1 MRKALSIFLMVVILT
16 TMLTGCQTKHDDND
30 TTPKKSLTD
39 NTEPVDITIGG
50 LKGPTSMGM
59 VKLMEEA
66 EAGETTNN
74 YNFTISGSADE
85 VTPKLIKGELDM
97 AAVPANLA
105 SVLYNNTNGEVKL
118 LAVNTM
124 GVIYIVEKGNE
135 VQSFEDLKGKTIY
148 ATGKGSTP
156 EYALRYLLSENGIDP
171 DKDVKLEWKAEPT
184 EVVALFSE
192 LENGVAMMPQPFVT
206 VAQSQIEG
214 LRIAVDLTKEWDALD
229 NGSALITGVLVV
241 RKDFAEKHPKQIA
254 AFLDE
259 YKQSIE
265 YVNTNIPEAAKL
277 VEKYGIVKA
286 AVAEKAIPYC
296 NIHYMEGTEMKTSM
310 QGYLNVLFEQNQ
322 KSIGGQ
328 LPEDDFYYER

>member
-124 GVIYIVEKGNE
+124 GVIYIVEKRNE